1 MLQGQAGL
9 EFQST
14 LPHGERHRRR
24 LFLCLK
30 QKFQSTLPAGGAT
43 CTSQAVNFP
52 TVQFQSTLPAGGATY
67 FLWSIWIRRHISIHA
82 PRRGERQISE
92 PTRLPSASFQ
102 STLPAGGATF
112 VWYNEKERISY
123 FNPRSPQGERHAV
136 VRHIF
141 VYRISI
147 HAPRRGSDLGLP

>member
-43 CTSQAVNFP
+43 IFDRGDSDCMV
-52 TVQFQSTLPAGGATY
+52 FQSTLPAGGATKEDAIQK
-67 FLWSIWIRRHISIHA
+67 FAEKISIHA